1 MAGLPY
7 TAANGNGGNPRM
19 PVMTPPVCRTNA
31 DREGTSIRFA
41 RHGGQEPKKTHD
53 NSTKCECTDGFSEK
67 GHNVTMDLI

>member
-1 MAGLPY
+1 
-7 TAANGNGGNPRM
+7 M